1 MTHTVLVLT
10 TLLVIAGCAR
20 DRPIVDTKGVD
31 RAAYRQDLVEC
42 QGYAEEVESGRRVA
56 GGAVAGAVVGGAVG
70 AAVGNSD
77 TAKRGAGAGSV
88 VGGARG
94 AGRAHH
100 EKEQVLR
107 NCLRGRGY
115 RVLN

>member
-1 MTHTVLVLT
+1 MKYTVIVLT
-10 TLLVIAGCAR
+10 SLLVIGGCAR
-20 DRPIVDTKGVD
+20 NRPIVDTKGVD
-31 RAAYRQDLVEC
+31 PVAYQRDLAEC
-42 QGYAEEVESGRRVA
+42 HYYAEEVESGRRVA

-70 AAVGNSD
+70 AAVGDSD
-77 TAKRGAGAGSV
+77 TAKRSAGAGSV